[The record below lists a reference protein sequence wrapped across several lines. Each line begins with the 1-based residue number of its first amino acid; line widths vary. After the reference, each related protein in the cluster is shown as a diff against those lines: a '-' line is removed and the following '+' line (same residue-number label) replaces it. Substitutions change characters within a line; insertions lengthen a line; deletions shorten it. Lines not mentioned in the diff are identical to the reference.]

1 MIVIIVSQ
9 ICLKPHDFRQIVT
22 HNEVILQYKTWPN
35 AILHL
40 IDRLL
45 NFTYLQTV
53 INCINVKI
61 LIMII
66 QRFHTILIFKSKV
79 RMKLR
84 CCSESL
90 SHKKHVDRQLVRR
103 DEQSGQSVPTV
114 LTLMYYYPS
123 FSHIAKKNPLFSGVV
138 NVSRSLWERLLII

>member
-45 NFTYLQTV
+45 NFTYFNNANT
-53 INCINVKI
+53 N
-61 LIMII
+61 
-66 QRFHTILIFKSKV
+66 
-79 RMKLR
+79 
-84 CCSESL
+84 
-90 SHKKHVDRQLVRR
+90 
-103 DEQSGQSVPTV
+103 
-114 LTLMYYYPS
+114 
-123 FSHIAKKNPLFSGVV
+123 
-138 NVSRSLWERLLII
+138 